1 MIKCK
6 RLTFLLFIIFY
17 YSDKS
22 FLNQLFLTKS
32 IDYLL
37 YMSII
42 INEEREINKMFIQ
55 GMKEM
60 KENAFIY
67 KRMLCDVVD
76 KGFWEIQRIRR
87 CFRSELLYSD
97 FMDYTSDNMEDSNV
111 LLKELYETKGDYV
124 TAELARKVSLYYE
137 AKEELIRDIR
147 YYLLQNYDIVY
158 NSELEKRM
166 NKEKK
171 EGK

>member
-1 MIKCK
+1 
-6 RLTFLLFIIFY
+6 
-17 YSDKS
+17 
-22 FLNQLFLTKS
+22 
-32 IDYLL
+32 
-37 YMSII
+37 
-42 INEEREINKMFIQ
+42 
-55 GMKEM
+55 MKEM
-60 KENAFIY
+60 KENVFIY

-87 CFRSELLYSD
+87 CFRDELLYSD
-97 FMDYTSDNMEDSNV
+97 FMDYTNDNMEDSNV

-158 NSELEKRM
+158 NDELEKRM